1 MTDARKPSLVR
12 NAPLTSAPGAKF
24 AEGVTF
30 SHPLNPKSEVHMR
43 SLGDA
48 VGLERLGI
56 NLTRVAPGKES
67 FCYHMHHTEEEFVYI
82 LSGRGIAEIGDEE
95 HEVGP
100 GDFMG
105 FPTPSVGHHLRNP
118 FTEDL
123 VYLSGGE
130 RRISEI
136 ADFPRLDKRMVRV
149 GMNLSIYGISDA
161 GAMPPFPRIGENK

>member
-1 MTDARKPSLVR
+1 MNDARKPNLVR
-12 NAPLTSAPGAKF
+12 AKAPSTSTDATF
-24 AEGVTF
+24 AEGRSF
-30 SHPLNPKSEVHMR
+30 SHPLNPKSEIHMR

-56 NLTRVAPGKES
+56 HIMRIPPGKES
-67 FCYHMHHTEEEFVYI
+67 FLFHVHHTEEEFIYV

-118 FTEDL
+118 FDEDV
-123 VYLSGGE
+123 VYLAGGE

-136 ADFPRLDKRMVRV
+136 ADFPRVGKRVVRV
-149 GMNLSIYGISDA
+149 GMSFSVYGIEEA
-161 GAMPPFPRIGENK
+161 GSMGPFPRIGVK

>member
-1 MTDARKPSLVR
+1 MTDTRKPSLLR
-12 NAPLTSAPGAKF
+12 NPSPSAAPGESF
-24 AEGVTF
+24 TEGGSF
-30 SHPLNPKSEVHMR
+30 SHPFNPNSEIHMR

-56 NLTRVAPGKES
+56 HILRIPPGKES
-67 FCYHMHHTEEEFVYI
+67 FVYHMHHTEEEFIYI

-105 FPTPSVGHHLRNP
+105 FPTPSVGHHMRNP

-130 RRISEI
+130 RRISEV
-136 ADFPRLDKRMVRV
+136 ADFPRHNKRIVRV
-149 GMNLSIYGISDA
+149 GMNISVYGIDDA
-161 GAMPPFPRIGENK
+161 GRMGPFPRIGEK